1 MEEAFASLLRSIDQN
16 THQLVTDISSK
27 DYLAMSQLPLS
38 YPWSRL
44 VFDFKD
50 LHTAWDRHIITCLI
64 AAAARGMPSPHP
76 GSVLAAFLKK
86 LAQII
91 SNIVFPQNAEVPP
104 PFLDNRI
111 VAPEFRHAHLNYAC
125 RQATLSQKGQEGR
138 LAGNQLCYW
147 TSADADHCMKV
158 PTSSCTY
165 LLPLAPTSS
174 SNIRPKAK
182 LPSCLR
188 TKPYWA
194 KGRLPAPNRM

>member
-16 THQLVTDISSK
+16 THQLVADNISSK

-44 VFDFKD
+44 VFDFKH
-50 LHTAWDRHIITCLI
+50 LHTAWDRRIITCLI

-111 VAPEFRHAHLNYAC
+111 VAPEFWHAHLNYAC
-125 RQATLSQKGQEGR
+125 RQATLSQKGQERR

-158 PTSSCTY
+158 TH
-165 LLPLAPTSS
+165 LIVDLPPASS

-182 LPSCLR
+182 LPSPLL
-188 TKPYWA
+188 TKLYSA